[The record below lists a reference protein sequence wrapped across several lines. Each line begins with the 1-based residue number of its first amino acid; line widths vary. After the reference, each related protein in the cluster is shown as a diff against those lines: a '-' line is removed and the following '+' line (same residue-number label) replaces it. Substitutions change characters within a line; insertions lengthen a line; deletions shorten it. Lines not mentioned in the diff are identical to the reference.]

1 MRDVQVE
8 SKQGPEKIEFVLSN
22 MGDWAGGMGPRK
34 SGRNGRIGRKRRS
47 DFAEAA
53 AVGPKNAQGP
63 KKSAFLDY
71 FYNILLDR
79 AV

>member
-1 MRDVQVE
+1 MILRLANPPKWQNRAE
-8 SKQGPEKIEFVLSN
+8 TAALFLLWWPP
-22 MGDWAGGMGPRK
+22 W
-34 SGRNGRIGRKRRS
+34 GRKT
-47 DFAEAA
+47 
-53 AVGPKNAQGP
+53 AQGP

>member
-1 MRDVQVE
+1 MAVRIVPRPNKV
-8 SKQGPEKIEFVLSN
+8 EFVLSN
-22 MGDWAGGMGPRK
+22 MGDWGGDMTPRK
-34 SGRNGRIGRKRRS
+34 WARNGKIGRKRRS
-47 DFAEAA
+47 VFAPVA
-53 AVGPKNAQGP
+53 AVGLKNAQGP